1 MEYKTMKK
9 QYICPQTIQVNTSL
23 QTYMIDPSKVEGNT
37 GDGGIGSGDDDTGG
51 DGDPDAKERLDEWG
65 NLW

>member
-1 MEYKTMKK
+1 
-9 QYICPQTIQVNTSL
+9 
-23 QTYMIDPSKVEGNT
+23 MIDPSKVEGNT